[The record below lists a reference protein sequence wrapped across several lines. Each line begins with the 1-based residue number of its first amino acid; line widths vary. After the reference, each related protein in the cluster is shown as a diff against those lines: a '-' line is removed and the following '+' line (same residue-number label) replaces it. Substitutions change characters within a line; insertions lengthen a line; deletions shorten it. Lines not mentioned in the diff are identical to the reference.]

1 MGGLRRDLSLF
12 DEDNARWRND
22 RKRVPWDE
30 RVKLIDEQF
39 PGLRN
44 LDFNALLRDNEIFGR
59 ILKDILK
66 LDQIEPGRAG
76 PRPNIDPE
84 RGMQA
89 WREWT
94 GQDYSELPFAAAF
107 TVLVGERSVS
117 HVARMTGICR
127 SHVYRLLTSVDRPI
141 AQDMRDI
148 AEAFGKRPAYFSEY
162 RAEYLTAA
170 FAARIADEPE
180 LTVSLYLKMV
190 RA

>member
-12 DEDNARWRND
+12 DEDNARWRNN

-39 PGLRN
+39 PGLRK
-44 LDFNALLRDNEIFGR
+44 LDFNVLLRDNEVFGR

-94 GQDYSELPFAAAF
+94 GQDYSDLPFAAAF
-107 TVLVGERSVS
+107 SVLAGERSVS

-127 SHVYRLLTSVDRPI
+127 SHVYRLLKGVDRPV
-141 AQDMRDI
+141 AQDLRDI
-148 AEAFGKRPAYFSEY
+148 ADAFGKKPAYFVEY